1 MGQYFTMLV
10 GNHRREMMEHIDT
23 LDELPH
29 MDMTNPREEGH
40 MEMNDDIRHKEKM
53 EINLLYAECCI
64 YEAFGIYIRDY
75 INVDEPDIE
84 TLRRITR
91 KLKEIQDN
99 AITEYREN
107 YMADPDINW
116 KFIDETQTRM
126 AQAVHTEVGLELSGL
141 KE

>member
-1 MGQYFTMLV
+1 MGQFLTMLV
-10 GNHRREMMEHIDT
+10 GNHRREMMDVVDA

-40 MEMNDDIRHKEKM
+40 VEMDDDIRHRERQ
-53 EINLLYAECCI
+53 ELNLIYAEACI
-64 YEAFGIYIRDY
+64 YEAFGIYIRDC
-75 INVDEPDIE
+75 INVTEPNIE

-107 YMADPDINW
+107 YMTDPDINW

-126 AQAVHTEVGLELSGL
+126 AQAVRTELNSHNNV
-141 KE
+141 

>member
-10 GNHRREMMEHIDT
+10 GNHRQEIIEHIDA

-29 MDMTNPREEGH
+29 MDMTNPREEGQ
-40 MEMNDDIRHKEKM
+40 MEEYIQRREKM
-53 EINLLYAECCI
+53 EINLLYVECCI
-64 YEAFGIYIRDY
+64 YEAFGTFIRDY
-75 INVDEPDIE
+75 INVAEPDIE

-107 YMADPDINW
+107 YMREPDIHW
-116 KFIDETQTRM
+116 KFIDETHTRM
-126 AQAVHTEVGLELSGL
+126 AQAVQSELNSSN
-141 KE
+141 KTNNET